1 MIRYAL
7 RCAEGHDFES
17 WFPSSASYDAQRS
30 RGLVACPAC
39 GSTQV
44 EKAMMAPAVA
54 RAERPAPAPAAA
66 SEPVSAPASAPA
78 LADAPHHVA
87 LVAALRELRAHV
99 VKTADYVGDDF
110 ARLAREMHEGEAA
123 HRPIYGE
130 ASPEEVRALREDEI
144 EVLPLPALPE
154 DRN

>member
-30 RGLVACPAC
+30 RGLIACPAC
-39 GSTQV
+39 GSAAV

-54 RAERPAPAPAAA
+54 RAERPAPAA
-66 SEPVSAPASAPA
+66 EAPAEAPSAPA
-78 LADAPHHVA
+78 LAEAPPHAA

-110 ARLAREMHEGEAA
+110 ARLAREMHEGEAE
-123 HRPIYGE
+123 HRAIYGE

-144 EVLPLPALPE
+144 EVLALPVLPE